1 MILRRTQVLK
11 KIVILF
17 SGEGSN
23 LENLLKKLHKK
34 SFETFEIEVVST
46 ITNNPN
52 AKGIQRAKKY
62 GVDTIIID
70 HKKFSSREEFDTK
83 LVETIKNL
91 EVDLTVLAGFMRILT
106 PIFTDQIKAINI
118 HPSLLPLFK
127 GANALERS
135 FSSDMK
141 VAGISVHEVV
151 TEVDAGEII
160 AQKCFD
166 KTGLCFEDFK
176 KMIHQSEHEIF
187 PKSVIDTLSR

>member
-1 MILRRTQVLK
+1 VSLK

-23 LENLLKKLHKK
+23 LENLIQKLHQK
-34 SFETFEIEVVST
+34 SVRVEGA

-52 AKGIQRAKKY
+52 AKGIQKAQNL
-62 GVDTIIID
+62 GVAVTILN
-70 HKKFSSREEFDTK
+70 HKEFNSREAFDTK
-83 LVETIKNL
+83 LVEIIQGL

-135 FSSDMK
+135 FESEMK
-141 VAGISVHEVV
+141 VGGISVHEVV
-151 TEVDAGEII
+151 TEIDGGKII
-160 AQKCFD
+160 MQKCFNKSD
-166 KTGLCFEDFK
+166 MDFETFK
-176 KMIHQSEHEIF
+176 KRIHKSEHELF
-187 PKSVIDTLSR
+187 PNAVMKVLASH

>member
-1 MILRRTQVLK
+1 MPIK

-34 SFETFEIEVVST
+34 SFKSFQVEVVSA
-46 ITNNPN
+46 ITNNPD
-52 AKGIQRAKKY
+52 AKGIQKAKNL
-62 GVDTIIID
+62 GVDTTILN
-70 HKKFSSREEFDTK
+70 HKTFKSREEFDTK

-106 PIFTDQIKAINI
+106 PIFTNEIKAINI

-135 FSSDMK
+135 FDSDMR
-141 VAGISVHEVV
+141 VAGVSVHDVV
-151 TEVDAGEII
+151 SEIDAGGII
-160 AQKCFD
+160 MQRCFD
-166 KTGLCFEDFK
+166 KKEMDFDNFK
-176 KMIHQSEHEIF
+176 IKIHECEHEIYY
-187 PKSVIDTLSR
+187 KAVLKVLKEHL